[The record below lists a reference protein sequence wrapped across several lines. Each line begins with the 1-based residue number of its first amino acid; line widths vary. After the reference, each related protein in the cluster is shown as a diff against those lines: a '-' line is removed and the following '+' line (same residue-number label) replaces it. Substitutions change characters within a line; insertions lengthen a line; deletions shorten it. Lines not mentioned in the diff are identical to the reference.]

1 MYVKFQGSDIS
12 YLIIEDSLIKNTIL
26 ELTNMRSIIINKCNI
41 DKMEIVDNEENPRF
55 IVTYEDFKYNK

>member
-1 MYVKFQGSDIS
+1 MIIKGALFRAPFNNQILYVN
-12 YLIIEDSLIKNTIL
+12 IKTK
-26 ELTNMRSIIINKCNI
+26 TP

>member
-12 YLIIEDSLIKNTIL
+12 YLIIEDSLKNTIL

-41 DKMEIVDNEENPRF
+41 DKMEIVDSDLSGGNF
-55 IVTYEDFKYNK
+55 